1 MIRTVL
7 VLLDLLVMTPPFA
20 SLAILGAL
28 LRRPDRPG
36 GVFDWVPRWWARTIL
51 AAGGVRVQQHDKHH
65 ALGDRHVF
73 VVNHLSWFDVFAV
86 AAHLRWFKFVAK
98 AELFR
103 IPLFGPA
110 MRAAGMIPIAR
121 DNRQAALGS
130 LKVARDK
137 IAAGASVIV
146 YPEGTRGRTYALRPF
161 KKGAFV
167 LAIDSQA
174 PIVPVY
180 VHGQLHVQAKGA
192 WRIRGGTIHLH
203 FLPPI
208 PTEGL
213 TYADRETLARRAYEA
228 MAAFAKAQYGVESP
242 PFGSRGP

>member
-7 VLLDLLVMTPPFA
+7 VLLDLLVMTPVFGGA
-20 SLAILGAL
+20 VLLARLAG
-28 LRRPDRPG
+28 RPDRPG
-36 GVFDWVPRWWARTIL
+36 GVFDWAPRQWARTIL
-51 AAGGVRVQQHDKHH
+51 AVAGVRVQQHDKHH

-73 VVNHLSWFDVFAV
+73 VANHLSWFDVFAL

-103 IPLFGPA
+103 IPLFGAA
-110 MRAAGMIPIAR
+110 MRAAGMIPIER
-121 DNRQAALGS
+121 DNRQAAVGS
-130 LKVARDK
+130 LKVAADVIGR
-137 IAAGASVIV
+137 GASVIL

-174 PIVPVY
+174 PLVPVY
-180 VHGQLHVQAKGA
+180 VHGQLHVQAKGS

-208 PTEGL
+208 PTTGL
-213 TYADRETLARRAYEA
+213 TYADREALARRAYEA
-228 MAAFAKAQYGVESP
+228 MAAFAKAEYGVDSP
-242 PFGSRGP
+242 PMGARPQ